1 MPLTPEQQA
10 IADKVLECRVLRC
23 TGQAYEDFFVDV
35 MTLRD
40 GDFRP
45 VKPQGPLGDKKND
58 GFCGNQGKYFQ
69 VYAPEDLAQKITD
82 AVDKLEEDFAGLHAY
97 WNSLS
102 PVKEFYYVL
111 NDRFKGT
118 YPTIEATL
126 LKLKKKHGLA
136 ECRPLPEQRFDADYR
151 GIERP
156 KSYQDCRA
164 ICRHPKTSQILDFSV
179 FTDVLSHV
187 IEHGNLVTPGA
198 ILRVPDFKEK
208 LRLNRISDPVASL
221 ITAANLQSGAVDS
234 FFSSHGT
241 FSKTAVRDKLA
252 EIYATCFQ
260 ATNTQGVGRGEPGDV
275 IFFSLLEKVTPMPIS
290 KHGQDAAIVLLA
302 YFFETC
308 DIYKDPGL
316 L

>member
-1 MPLTPEQQA
+1 VPLTPEQQA

-23 TGQAYEDFFVDV
+23 TGQVYEDFFVDV

-69 VYAPEDLAQKITD
+69 VYAPEDISQKITD
-82 AVDKLEEDFAGLHAY
+82 AVDKLEADFAGLHAY
-97 WNSLS
+97 WNTLS

-118 YPTIEATL
+118 YPTIEAAL

-136 ECRPLPEQRFDADYR
+136 ECRPFLNSDLMRIIGELSDRNLIKIVGQLPS
-151 GIERP
+151 P
-156 KSYQDCRA
+156 KDISD
-164 ICRHPKTSQILDFSV
+164 LDFSV

-252 EIYATCFQ
+252 EIYETCFQ
-260 ATNTQGVGRGEPGDV
+260 ATNTQGVGHGEPGDV